1 MSSDESPTVVLV
13 PPNEQLRIDE
23 VYVFVSIDETGEGVC
38 AAPIM
43 GAGSL
48 VPLIAADEAR
58 MKSLIPWAQ
67 KIARLS
73 GKQVKLIKLSQRSE
87 LMSFQPDGSQMQ

>member
-1 MSSDESPTVVLV
+1 MSDEGPTYVLA

-23 VYVFVSIDETGEGVC
+23 VYLFVSIDETGEGVC
-38 AAPIM
+38 AAPLM
-43 GAGSL
+43 GGGSL

-67 KIARLS
+67 KLAALS
-73 GKQVKLIKLSQRSE
+73 GKQVKLIKLTQRSE
-87 LMSFQPDGSQMQ
+87 LMTFQPDGSRMQ

>member
-1 MSSDESPTVVLV
+1 MTVILA

-23 VYVFVSIDETGEGVC
+23 VWLFVSVDETGEGVC
-38 AAPIM
+38 AAPLM

-58 MKSLIPWAQ
+58 LKSLIP
-67 KIARLS
+67 IARQIARES
-73 GKQVKLIKLSQRSE
+73 GKRVKLIKLSQRTE
-87 LMSFQPDGSQMQ
+87 LMTFEPNETAQ